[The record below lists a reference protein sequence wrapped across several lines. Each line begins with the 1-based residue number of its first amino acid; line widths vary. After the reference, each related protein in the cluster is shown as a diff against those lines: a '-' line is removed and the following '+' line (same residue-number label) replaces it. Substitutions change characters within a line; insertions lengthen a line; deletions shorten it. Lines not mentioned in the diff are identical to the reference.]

1 MKMCLYWEK
10 KFDYKLNWD
19 GGNFQPLLYCIIINP
34 IHLDILRFRVK
45 TMPQIKR
52 KWQGMPNWQ
61 PLKANRVKH
70 TACNLILWPPWYS

>member
-45 TMPQIKR
+45 TMPQINGKQ
-52 KWQGMPNWQ
+52 QGAPNWHS
-61 PLKANRVKH
+61 LKGNKV
-70 TACNLILWPPWYS
+70 NLLMKCF